1 MKPVYWVIAIVA
13 GVGFVVGWQFLQDRE
28 DVPAAASMPVA
39 EEGTQAHFATPSV
52 AAPAMAEP
60 AAASASEPATADQ
73 LKQWI
78 TDTGST
84 DASRRTAAIAALAQ
98 GPRQEVLPTL
108 RRVLLNGEP
117 TVDRPL
123 ALKSL
128 RELALAQGDA
138 DNAVRQAMRE
148 VIYHGD
154 DEALAAGA
162 QDAIDAVEVSE
173 ANSRRADS

>member
-13 GVGFVVGWQFLQDRE
+13 GVGLVAGWQFVQTRKQADERLTAQ
-28 DVPAAASMPVA
+28 AAAAAQPVP
-39 EEGTQAHFATPSV
+39 T
-52 AAPAMAEP
+52 AAPVVAQAP
-60 AAASASEPATADQ
+60 TTTPASAPIATADR

-78 TDTGST
+78 ADTGST
-84 DASRRTAAIAALAQ
+84 DAGKRSTAITALAQ
-98 GPRQEVLPTL
+98 GPREEVLPVL

-128 RELALAQGDA
+128 RDLALAQGDP
-138 DNAVRQAMRE
+138 DNRVRQAMRE

-162 QDAIDAVEVSE
+162 QEAIDAVEVSE
-173 ANSRRADS
+173 ARSAAG